1 MMSSTNH
8 DENKRPLYEP
18 IIVEK
23 VDPSVLAL
31 QKSPEDKDYYVLYY
45 NREFEEYRWK
55 KFTGRYDAYFGI
67 KDILDTE
74 SIDIR
79 NSIVIVETVGVDPS
93 TNKGKA
99 YLNHPDNSSNILQF
113 CHYVEKFFGN
123 NAYNVDEYDTG
134 ELDAEDESTEVEEKI
149 KDSMR
154 SKFMDNDAINF
165 SNELLSNQR
174 QLGYFNPIITGED
187 SQEV

>member
-1 MMSSTNH
+1 MEPTINH
-8 DENKRPLYEP
+8 NENKRPLYEP

-23 VDPSVLAL
+23 VDQSVLSL

-45 NREFEEYRWK
+45 NIEFEEYRWK

-79 NSIVIVETVGVDPS
+79 NSIVMVETVGIDPS
-93 TNKGKA
+93 TNKGKM
-99 YLNHPDNSSNILQF
+99 YLNHPDNSSNIIQF
-113 CHYVEKFFGN
+113 CHYVEKFFGD

-134 ELDAEDESTEVEEKI
+134 EIINNDDMEDTVRNKI
-149 KDSMR
+149 IS
-154 SKFMDNDAINF
+154 SKFMNNDNEV
-165 SNELLSNQR
+165 SNELLHNSENN
-174 QLGYFNPIITGED
+174 LGYFNPIITGVEG
-187 SQEV
+187 QEI